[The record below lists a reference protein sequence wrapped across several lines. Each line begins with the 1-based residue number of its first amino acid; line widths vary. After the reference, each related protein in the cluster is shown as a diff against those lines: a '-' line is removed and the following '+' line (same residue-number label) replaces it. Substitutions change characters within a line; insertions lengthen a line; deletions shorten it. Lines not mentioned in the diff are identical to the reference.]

1 MSQVSPG
8 AQPSRVGMGYDPGRC
23 EGVPVTAEV
32 TSGDPA
38 VNAHAALRPDGSLVV
53 LTVNTDPAEAK
64 SVRLR
69 ITGYRPAL
77 AVLVRSYGVASH
89 GISRSRWSAG
99 GVFNLAPSS
108 LTELVLRPAGT
119 R

>member
-32 TSGDPA
+32 TSGDAA
-38 VNAHAALRPDGSLVV
+38 VKAHAALRPDGSLVV
-53 LTVNTDPAEAK
+53 LAVNTDPAEAK
-64 SVRLR
+64 SVRLHV
-69 ITGYRPAL
+69 TGYRGGPAVV
-77 AVLVRSYGVASH
+77 VLSYGAASL

-99 GVFNLAPSS
+99 GVLNLAPSS

-119 R
+119 G